1 MGNLFGIWL
10 ILFVGLVVVYL
21 TATKTDFTDYIFVP
35 WPRRRAA
42 YWRQPWWRREGDIR
56 PVWIRPRYQ
65 YITYAEPF
73 VGGTDVSGLAAEQMN
88 RYMKLVQKDGE
99 GFALKPENIGEDTIK
114 QNIGNPDLYNDKP
127 YHLLADE
134 LESKGPP
141 ERLGN
146 MNSRSCFAG
155 NFERLLEQTGN
166 FRQATN
172 NFQHGYPDSCS
183 APYQELN
190 LAFYKSKPTVT
201 PPMNCL

>member
-10 ILFVGLVVVYL
+10 ILFVGLVAAYL

-42 YWRQPWWRREGDIR
+42 YWRHPWWRRGREAEL
-56 PVWIRPRYQ
+56 VWLPPRYQ
-65 YITYAEPF
+65 YIRYAEPF
-73 VGGTDVSGLAAEQMN
+73 VGTGASGEAAQME
-88 RYMKLVQKDGE
+88 RYMKLVEKKE
-99 GFALKPENIGEDTIK
+99 GFSNNIGY
-114 QNIGNPDLYNDKP
+114 PDLYNDKP
-127 YHLLADE
+127 YHLLD

-141 ERLGN
+141 EKISN
-146 MNSRSCFAG
+146 MTSRSCFAG

-190 LAFYKSKPTVT
+190 LAFYKSKPTVI